1 MSSKHLAFYK
11 EKKKEKVIHKKIEF
25 GIKGFKEEKKNLACD
40 HHKNDL

>member
-25 GIKGFKEEKKNLACD
+25 GMGFKEEKKNLACD